1 MALERFILS
10 PRFDFFK
17 SYLNNGFLKY
27 VFSFQT
33 RFRRLHMFLS
43 QNMYSYSC
51 RRRVPLRND
60 LNLQEIFLT
69 SFCDFCASSSE
80 PLSSFYRV
88 YHFLSKYWRHSYL
101 ILFTWN
107 ITIISFCFLTKVDW
121 LLYNDGIRRRRILD
135 FSMASLSSYEFRIL
149 IFNLFGQLIFLLCVQ
164 VYSLV

>member
-69 SFCDFCASSSE
+69 SSCDFCASSSE
-80 PLSSFYRV
+80 PLSSR
-88 YHFLSKYWRHSYL
+88 
-101 ILFTWN
+101 FTAS
-107 ITIISFCFLTKVDW
+107 IISCQILAP
-121 LLYNDGIRRRRILD
+121 LLPDFIHMGYNHHLVL
-135 FSMASLSSYEFRIL
+135 FSYKKSIGSYIMMEYAEGAF
-149 IFNLFGQLIFLLCVQ
+149 
-164 VYSLV
+164 